1 MKTKF
6 ILTINGK
13 ENELTSDCIANWD
26 EVMCTYRRT
35 DFSGVVRSIS
45 SKFQFAKD
53 AYEMLLS
60 AYLQDA
66 VRTSASVAIF
76 VLNDDWSWSKV
87 FESAL
92 NFSTVIWDNYTFNIN
107 CIDDSLASLIKSRKS
122 TKYEF
127 EIGKEIEVGGILNF
141 DRITMQNSCAH
152 EIMGENDTFH
162 KDGAIIIKHNPNLSR
177 LQAYQ
182 IGDANTYE
190 NSPILSKDQ
199 DANAGGCFLEVV
211 SLSLIH
217 I

>member
-92 NFSTVIWDNYTFNIN
+92 N
-107 CIDDSLASLIKSRKS
+107 
-122 TKYEF
+122 
-127 EIGKEIEVGGILNF
+127 
-141 DRITMQNSCAH
+141 
-152 EIMGENDTFH
+152 
-162 KDGAIIIKHNPNLSR
+162 
-177 LQAYQ
+177 
-182 IGDANTYE
+182 
-190 NSPILSKDQ
+190 
-199 DANAGGCFLEVV
+199 
-211 SLSLIH
+211 LSLIH